1 MGQLLRTSAYLFAF
15 LGVVLIPASSHIFS
29 FQDQFAPTIFSWLG
43 GCFGMD
49 VLGFSSDSAALYLL
63 IGFLLAISF
72 LLSLLLIQLEFWK
85 QHESRIQ
92 STINLILVYYLASR
106 LMVYGYDKIVK
117 TQFYLPEPNILF
129 TPFGGLSKDILFWSV
144 MGTSKLYCVITGVFE
159 LIPAILLLFKI
170 TRTVGLL
177 LTLFVLMNVLA
188 INFGFDISVKLYS
201 LFLLF
206 ITLLLLSPNLAPIIK
221 FFKGETTQL
230 KEQESTFQQLE
241 KPFVRSSLKAF
252 AICLMLVEALY
263 FSFSTGNFNDDTV
276 ERPPLHGAYEVLE
289 INDVASL
296 YLLKKITKVERVFFH
311 RRGFVIFQ
319 FADFEFTDF
328 KVELDEMN
336 EQLIITNYDGKVNT
350 LNYRL
355 YQGDETFLELYTYTV
370 SGRKELWIKAKQLNW
385 QELPAVQDDFH
396 WTIDSYQ

>member
-1 MGQLLRTSAYLFAF
+1 MKELLKTSTYLFAF

-29 FQDQFAPTIFSWLG
+29 FQDQLAPNFFTWLG

-49 VLGFSSDSAALYLL
+49 VLGFSSDSFALYLL
-63 IGFLLAISF
+63 IGILLGF
-72 LLSLLLIQLEFWK
+72 SLLLSYLLRQFRFWK

-92 STINLILVYYLASR
+92 STIVLVLVYYLASR

-117 TQFYLPEPNILF
+117 TQFYLPEPNILY

-144 MGTSKLYCVITGVFE
+144 MGTSKVYCVITGVFE
-159 LIPAILLLFKI
+159 IIPAILLLYRK
-170 TRTVGLL
+170 TRTAGLL
-177 LTLFVLMNVLA
+177 FTLFVLVNALA

-201 LFLLF
+201 LFLVF
-206 ITLLLLSPNLAPIIK
+206 VTLLLLSPNLAPILK
-221 FFKGETTQL
+221 FFKGETAQL
-230 KEQESTFQQLE
+230 KEQEPSYELLM

-252 AICLMLVEALY
+252 AICLILIEALY
-263 FSFSTGNFNDDTV
+263 FSFSTGNFNDDTA

-289 INDVASL
+289 INEVSSL
-296 YLLKKITKVERVFFH
+296 YLLQKITKVERVFFH

-328 KVELDEMN
+328 KLELDEMN
-336 EQLIITNYDGKVNT
+336 EQLIVTNYDGKVNT
-350 LNYRL
+350 LSYRL
-355 YQGDETFLELYTYTV
+355 YQGDETILELYTYTDT
-370 SGRKELWIKAKQLNW
+370 GRKDLWIKAKQLNW
-385 QELPAVQDDFH
+385 QELPAVQDEFH